1 MNTRKH
7 GGLRSR
13 PSVLLIMAIVM
24 ALVVGACADSGA
36 DETTTSAAA
45 EETTTSAAA
54 EETTTSA
61 AAEETTTSAAAEA
74 LAVTC
79 EPTAADAEGA
89 LIMWER
95 TGGNAQ
101 MVDALGLRLE
111 RPQSRPSDQ
120 PWSTSS
126 TLQWWIVSLVAWRRV
141 TSPT

>member
-7 GGLRSR
+7 GGPLSR

-24 ALVVGACADSGA
+24 AMMVGACADSGA
-36 DETTTSAAA
+36 EETTTSAAA

-61 AAEETTTSAAAEA
+61 AAEDTTTSAAAEA

-101 MVDALGLRLE
+101 MVDALVCAWNGRNPDRPISLE
-111 RPQSRPSDQ
+111 Y
-120 PWSTSS
+120 
-126 TLQWWIVSLVAWRRV
+126 
-141 TSPT
+141 